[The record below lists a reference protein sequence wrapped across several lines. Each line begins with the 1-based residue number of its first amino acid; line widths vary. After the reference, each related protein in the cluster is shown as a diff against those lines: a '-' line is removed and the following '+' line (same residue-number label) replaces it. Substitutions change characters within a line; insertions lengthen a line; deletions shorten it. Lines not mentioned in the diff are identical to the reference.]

1 MGPEDDAVPMRA
13 LRGYTYL
20 RELLRRPGRT
30 ISALDLVSRGSGV
43 VVQAGLGDVLDRQ
56 SYQVIYSL

>member
-1 MGPEDDAVPMRA
+1 MPMRA